1 MGMVNMQVPPV
12 GMRVPITPN
21 AKAPS
26 SVPRKKSKDGS
37 RVEQTMNAQD
47 EIKELK
53 QRIAELEEQVEQGQE
68 FLQEGDFY
76 WLIEYETEVS
86 RSVWLDDD
94 YDNKLLSVGNVF
106 RTEEEAEFAV
116 EKLKVEAELRKF
128 SRPFEEGE
136 NNYHISFDT
145 YNKFIDIDSLLY
157 RQTQGVFYFESADK
171 VQQAI
176 ETVGEERIKKYIFG
190 VEG

>member
-53 QRIAELEEQVEQGQE
+53 QRIAELEEQVERGQE

-106 RTEEEAEFAV
+106 RTEEGAEFAV
-116 EKLKVEAELRKF
+116 EKLKVEAELQKF
-128 SRPFEEGE
+128 SKPFEEGE
-136 NNYHISFDT
+136 NNHFMVLDT
-145 YNKFIDIDSLLY
+145 YYESIGTWCLLY
-157 RQTQGVFYFESADK
+157 SKVQGAIYFESEQKAK
-171 VQQAI
+171 QAI
-176 ETVGEERIKKYIFG
+176 DTVGEDRIKKYIFG
-190 VEG
+190 VED